1 MTKNEKKVLV
11 AMLKKQLDEAQKQWD
26 EKGPD
31 AAAYCYGYLIGT
43 VKEVI
48 YQLENQNMAK
58 FRFETEVQVKATIEY
73 IIEAIS

>member
-1 MTKNEKKVLV
+1 MTKKQKRELV
-11 AMLKKQLDEAQKQWD
+11 EVLKKQLDEAQKQWD

-48 YQLENQNMAK
+48 YQLEN
-58 FRFETEVQVKATIEY
+58 
-73 IIEAIS
+73 

>member
-11 AMLKKQLDEAQKQWD
+11 ASLKKQLVEAEAKWN
-26 EKGPD
+26 EKGSD

-48 YQLENQNMAK
+48 YQLEK
-58 FRFETEVQVKATIEY
+58 
-73 IIEAIS
+73 

>member
-31 AAAYCYGYLIGT
+31 AAVFCYGYLIGV
-43 VKEVI
+43 VKETI
-48 YQLENQNMAK
+48 YQLEK
-58 FRFETEVQVKATIEY
+58 
-73 IIEAIS
+73 

>member
-31 AAAYCYGYLIGT
+31 AAAFCYGYLIGV
-43 VKEVI
+43 VKETI
-48 YQLENQNMAK
+48 YQLEKQSYG
-58 FRFETEVQVKATIEY
+58 TIQIRNRSTSKSNNRIY
-73 IIEAIS
+73 H

>member
-1 MTKNEKKVLV
+1 MTKVEKEVLV

-43 VKEVI
+43 VKEAI
-48 YQLENQNMAK
+48 YHLEN
-58 FRFETEVQVKATIEY
+58 
-73 IIEAIS
+73 